1 MEKHPLHGKIIT
13 AIKRAPKELIE
24 RFEKHD
30 TCKIGDAMGRYGIM
44 HYEIKPIS
52 RGMRVVGSAV
62 TVLTKPGDV
71 LFLYKVTEVIH
82 PGDIVV
88 VDAGGLREFACMGE
102 GFLGLMKDRGLTGFV
117 IDGSVR
123 DSKGILE
130 LDIPVFCRGICISV
144 NGSSG
149 PGAINVPIQ
158 CGGVTVRPGDIIV
171 GDDDGVVVVPLENA
185 KEIANAADAHLQGE
199 LSRLEMLKS
208 GSKSID
214 ELYDLS
220 PKIKIWQD

>member
-1 MEKHPLHGKIIT
+1 MGKHPLHGKIIT
-13 AIKRAPKELIE
+13 DIKRAPKELIE
-24 RFEKHD
+24 RFEKYD

-71 LFLYKVTEVIH
+71 LFIQKVADVIH
-82 PGDIVV
+82 TGDVVV

-102 GFLGLMKDRGLTGFV
+102 RLFGYLKDRGLKGFV

-130 LDIPVFCRGICISV
+130 LDIPVFSRGICISV
-144 NGSSG
+144 GGSVG

-158 CGGVTVRPGDIIV
+158 CGGVTVRPGDIVV

-185 KEIANAADAHLQGE
+185 KEIADAADAVLQSE
-199 LSRLEMLKS
+199 LSYVEMIKS
-208 GSKSID
+208 GKSMD
-214 ELYDLS
+214 EVFGLS